1 MGASSGIILTK
12 EALARLRVKKGDTLF
27 LPEAPAGGH
36 RLTPY
41 NPNFARQ
48 MALAEE
54 CIVSAK
60 PTGIHARRTWFLY
73 EWLTGRTL
81 DVPEFLAS
89 MKYVTVMEP
98 NKYLTGKGTR
108 SPRHHVIN
116 NLPGTPD
123 FCPIVARTPLLD
135 WYAGMEQRRSC
146 CSRTRRRATSS
157 KARIRPKVASSDGA
171 VPLARQA
178 STRLTRM
185 NSCVSKGS

>member
-135 WYAGMEQRRSC
+135 WYAGMDLAAAAARAVEAIPSDLL
-146 CSRTRRRATSS
+146 SRAAAFLLLEDS
-157 KARIRPKVASSDGA
+157 KAS
-171 VPLARQA
+171 
-178 STRLTRM
+178 
-185 NSCVSKGS
+185 